1 MALGESANTGDS
13 GEGNAARNLAAT
25 RTLNIAAS
33 EHARIVGRQ
42 ALGVALCSFGIA
54 FAGAAVGL
62 RDQDPQSFDLSIL
75 LVIFGF
81 AILITILG
89 VLATIFR
96 KENEQTQEDILNAR
110 AMIGRG
116 VAKPSTFSKLA
127 PPDGR
132 VGTEYSYQV
141 VADGLP
147 GPTYGVVR
155 GKLPAGLI
163 LDADGMLRG
172 RPTAA
177 AAYTFAVAATNS
189 VGLLVGPDLTVRI
202 SAA

>member
-1 MALGESANTGDS
+1 MTPGESANEDDGNKS
-13 GEGNAARNLAAT
+13 NAAQNLAMT
-25 RTLNIAAS
+25 RTLNIAAR
-33 EHARIVGRQ
+33 EHERIVGRQ
-42 ALGVALCSFGIA
+42 ELGIALCSFGIA

-62 RDQDPQSFDLSIL
+62 RDQDPQYFDLSIL
-75 LVIFGF
+75 LVMFGF
-81 AILITILG
+81 AILITMLG

-96 KENEQTQEDILNAR
+96 KGDKQDILSAR
-110 AMIGRG
+110 DVIGRG
-116 VAKPSTFSKLA
+116 TTKPSTFSKLA

-163 LDADGMLRG
+163 LDTDGMLCG
-172 RPTAA
+172 RPTTPS
-177 AAYTFAVAATNS
+177 AYTFAVAATNS
-189 VGLLVGPDLTVRI
+189 AGLLVGPDLTVTI
-202 SAA
+202 SAAG